1 MIGNIARSSLLV
13 LVASSHGIS
22 AISVW
27 HDSAGALVL
36 LITILSIVGCALL
49 WRRKSVSHGS
59 PRSIVKK
66 TFLILRSSSVVSFSA
81 ALLLLLFST
90 LGTEWWFRA
99 HEKQIPEILDWDLA
113 PQSGAGIMPI
123 SIPRET
129 LRELINPVGFSEKW
143 QGEGGKQCQ
152 VIYLRWPAGR
162 MAVQS
167 ILAMHTPEV
176 CLSSIGMKLIRRLDP
191 MTIYHEG
198 VAIPFEGRLFEQHG
212 VSLYVF
218 NELPL
223 KIELSEDLLK
233 RWDDSP
239 LGRFKRLLA
248 GRRNRGERMVE
259 IAFWNLPD
267 EGAAKQALAQYLK
280 QSIKIAPRGAT
291 LPEKS
296 QDKTKGSVTP

>member
-1 MIGNIARSSLLV
+1 
-13 LVASSHGIS
+13 
-22 AISVW
+22 
-27 HDSAGALVL
+27 
-36 LITILSIVGCALL
+36 
-49 WRRKSVSHGS
+49 
-59 PRSIVKK
+59 
-66 TFLILRSSSVVSFSA
+66 
-81 ALLLLLFST
+81 
-90 LGTEWWFRA
+90 
-99 HEKQIPEILDWDLA
+99 
-113 PQSGAGIMPI
+113 
-123 SIPRET
+123 
-129 LRELINPVGFSEKW
+129 
-143 QGEGGKQCQ
+143 
-152 VIYLRWPAGR
+152 
-162 MAVQS
+162 
-167 ILAMHTPEV
+167 
-176 CLSSIGMKLIRRLDP
+176 